1 MRTSQ
6 MKKKK
11 ARKFSS
17 NLRERMGGLLNTVY
31 ALIKLFELWF

>member
-1 MRTSQ
+1 

-17 NLRERMGGLLNTVY
+17 EIRVRMGGLINTIY
-31 ALIKLFELWF
+31 TLIKLFELWF

>member
-1 MRTSQ
+1 

-11 ARKFSS
+11 ERKFSS
-17 NLRERMGGLLNTVY
+17 EIRVRMGGLINTIY

>member
-1 MRTSQ
+1 

-17 NLRERMGGLLNTVY
+17 EIRVRMGGLINTVY

>member
-1 MRTSQ
+1 

-17 NLRERMGGLLNTVY
+17 NLRVRMGGLIDTLY
-31 ALIKLFELWF
+31 AVIKLFELWF

>member
-1 MRTSQ
+1 

-17 NLRERMGGLLNTVY
+17 EIRVRMGGLINTIY

>member
-1 MRTSQ
+1 MR
-6 MKKKK
+6 KKK

-17 NLRERMGGLLNTVY
+17 NIRVRMGGLINTVY